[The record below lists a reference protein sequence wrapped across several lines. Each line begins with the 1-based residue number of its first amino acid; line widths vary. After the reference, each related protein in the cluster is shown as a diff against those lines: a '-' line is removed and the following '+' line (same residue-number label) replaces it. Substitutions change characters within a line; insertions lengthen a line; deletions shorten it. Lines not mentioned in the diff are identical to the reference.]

1 MATAVI
7 GVLALQGD
15 FREHIQALDRLGID
29 AVEVRRVPE
38 LQSCDGLVIPG
49 GESTVMQRLAEA
61 YELFEPISD
70 AIRAGLPVF
79 GTCAG
84 LIMLSDRVQDGITG
98 QRTFGGLNVTVRRN
112 AFGNQLDSFEAD
124 LAFRGIDGPVH
135 AAFIR
140 GPVIE
145 SVGDG
150 VEILSQLHDGRIVA
164 VRQGNLLGISFH
176 PEVTGEDRI
185 HALFVD
191 MVTNR

>member
-15 FREHIQALDRLGID
+15 FREHIQALERLGVD
-29 AVEVRRVPE
+29 AVEVRRVSE

-70 AIRAGLPVF
+70 AIRADLPVF

>member
-1 MATAVI
+1 
-7 GVLALQGD
+7 
-15 FREHIQALDRLGID
+15 
-29 AVEVRRVPE
+29 
-38 LQSCDGLVIPG
+38 
-49 GESTVMQRLAEA
+49 MQRLAEA